1 MSGDQPVSRCA
12 HVFPRLGQVEGIF
25 GDPDAQPPTPKQTP
39 TSSIFPSPR
48 FETPKHN
55 SGRFDESGGWTPH
68 FAEEYS
74 VFNLTPGN
82 LRSNQ
87 GPFPDFGP
95 ATPYL
100 GSAHKRT
107 LSTGETSSPTT
118 NLQLPS
124 VEPSEIL
131 RSSPSPLS
139 TPAFQ
144 QLTPISRNS
153 DSIERSLKKVRRGT
167 GVEESQGQTAT
178 PPSSARKGERKLAPK
193 FDTAAMQNDQGF
205 GHPDFLATA
214 QPQMGSFVTNPG
226 DMFSYPLSAPA
237 GDPGY
242 APQRSFWDQDPN
254 MGGMDVDFSANGAN
268 GGDMFQNQAT
278 SHQPLTPVDWVNANL
293 MQAQNV
299 MVGREN
305 ERVTTGE
312 HQAPLISQAP
322 MPALVT
328 SAAEQA
334 MFAVH
339 YPSTMEDPF
348 GMNSNGG
355 AVNPGLIF
363 SRPQSANIDAI
374 SHDQSM
380 QVPIAPRP
388 QTSQDIIQPTSRAPS
403 AQKTATTA
411 RGEFRRSSSAR
422 NVPSSR
428 PDRALASSPIKSVG
442 RPGLSRS
449 FSENRGKKQSSRPP
463 LPPLAPAPRPQSQL
477 VGNAGVGANRPIIN
491 QPSRPSGRTSPLK
504 SQQHSRLS
512 SLTSIP
518 ETSGPRMRT
527 QAKFTI
533 DANGRARVETTVV
546 VETDEPTGAKKR
558 HSSHS
563 GTQRRR
569 WTPSD
574 EEDDDS
580 STDDEGPI
588 IIPSRNASFALPD
601 PVKPSII
608 HPFHRASTTS
618 ASYTKSFQQQD
629 DDSDGETV
637 VNVNDIAPAGKVPG
651 DAISELQ
658 KVREARQR
666 SGQWPPSSASKP
678 KRSFSG
684 VGGSGSASFGNGYR
698 GSYNNSS
705 LSPASMT
712 EGSLPTPTGER
723 NRLGGGGGMR
733 CVCGRGEVGRNELLV
748 QCQSCEMNLHER
760 CVNATET
767 SIYICP
773 FCANVTPSHHS
784 RGGSGGRVKE
794 RDRGGNRGSYHGHG
808 GVGGGGG
815 GSGLGITS
823 PLAHKSFKSFR

>member
-1 MSGDQPVSRCA
+1 MSGDQPVSS
-12 HVFPRLGQVEGIF
+12 F

-48 FETPKHN
+48 FETPKNN

-74 VFNLTPGN
+74 VFHSTPGN
-82 LRSNQ
+82 LRGSQ
-87 GPFPDFGP
+87 GLFASFGP

-100 GSAHKRT
+100 GSAHKRA
-107 LSTGETSSPTT
+107 LSSGETFSPTT
-118 NLQLPS
+118 NTLQLPS

-131 RSSPSPLS
+131 RSSPSQLS
-139 TPAFQ
+139 TPTFQ
-144 QLTPISRNS
+144 QSTPTSRNPETT
-153 DSIERSLKKVRRGT
+153 ERSSKKVRRGT
-167 GVEESQGQTAT
+167 VVEEPQGQTVT
-178 PPSSARKGERKLAPK
+178 PPPSARKGERTLAPK
-193 FDTAAMQNDQGF
+193 LDAAAMQNDQGF

-214 QPQMGSFVTNPG
+214 QPQMGSFVTNTG

-237 GDPGY
+237 GGPGY
-242 APQRSFWDQDPN
+242 APQRSFWDQEPSMDPN

-268 GGDMFQNQAT
+268 GGDMFQSQAT
-278 SHQPLTPVDWVNANL
+278 SHQPLTPVDWPNANM

-299 MVGREN
+299 TVDLESSH
-305 ERVTTGE
+305 VTTRD

-339 YPSTMEDPF
+339 YPTTMEDAF
-348 GMNSNGG
+348 GMNSTGG

-363 SRPQSANIDAI
+363 SRPQSANIDTM

-388 QTSQDIIQPTSRAPS
+388 QTSQDFIQPTSRAPS
-403 AQKTATTA
+403 AQKIVTTA
-411 RGEFRRSSSAR
+411 RGELRRSSSAR

-442 RPGLSRS
+442 RPGLTRS
-449 FSENRGKKQSSRPP
+449 FSENRGKKQSSRPA
-463 LPPLAPAPRPQSQL
+463 LPVLAPAPRPQSQL
-477 VGNAGVGANRPIIN
+477 INNAGVGANRPIIN
-491 QPSRPSGRTSPLK
+491 QSSRPSGRSSPLK

-546 VETDEPTGAKKR
+546 VETDEPTSAKKR

-569 WTPSD
+569 WTSSD

-588 IIPSRNASFALPD
+588 IIPSRNTSFALPD

-608 HPFHRASTTS
+608 HPFHRATS
-618 ASYTKSFQQQD
+618 ASYTTSFQRQD

-637 VNVNDIAPAGKVPG
+637 VNVNDLTPTGKVPG
-651 DAISELQ
+651 DAVSELQ

-666 SGQWPPSSASKP
+666 SGQWPPASASKP
-678 KRSFSG
+678 KRSFSV
-684 VGGSGSASFGNGYR
+684 VGGSGSASFGNGGGYR
-698 GSYNNSS
+698 GSYDNSS

-712 EGSLPTPTGER
+712 EVSLPTPTGER
-723 NRLGGGGGMR
+723 GRLGGGGGMR
-733 CVCGRGEVGRNELLV
+733 CVCGRWEVGRNELLV

-773 FCANVTPSHHS
+773 FCANVTPSHHA
-784 RGGSGGRVKE
+784 RGGRVRE
-794 RDRGGNRGSYHGHG
+794 REGDRGSYHGHG
-808 GVGGGGG
+808 RVGGGGS
-815 GSGLGITS
+815 SGLGITS

>member
-1 MSGDQPVSRCA
+1 MSGDQPVSS
-12 HVFPRLGQVEGIF
+12 F

-39 TSSIFPSPR
+39 TLSIFPSPR
-48 FETPKHN
+48 FETPKN
-55 SGRFDESGGWTPH
+55 NAGRLDEPGGWTPH
-68 FAEEYS
+68 FAEDYS
-74 VFNLTPGN
+74 VFNSTPGN
-82 LRSNQ
+82 LRGSQ
-87 GPFPDFGP
+87 HPFPDFGP

-107 LSTGETSSPTT
+107 LSTGETFSPTT

-131 RSSPSPLS
+131 RSSPSQLS
-139 TPAFQ
+139 TPTFQ
-144 QLTPISRNS
+144 QLTPASRNS
-153 DSIERSLKKVRRGT
+153 DTAERTSKKVRRGT
-167 GVEESQGQTAT
+167 VVEQSQGQTAT
-178 PPSSARKGERKLAPK
+178 PPPSGRKGKRKLAPK
-193 FDTAAMQNDQGF
+193 LDTSAMQNDQGY

-214 QPQMGSFVTNPG
+214 QPQMGNFVTNPG

-237 GDPGY
+237 AGPGY

-254 MGGMDVDFSANGAN
+254 MGGMEVDFSANGAN
-268 GGDMFQNQAT
+268 GGDMFQNQT
-278 SHQPLTPVDWVNANL
+278 HQPLTPVDWANANL
-293 MQAQNV
+293 MQAQDA
-299 MVGREN
+299 MVGHEN
-305 ERVTTGE
+305 GHVTTGN

-322 MPALVT
+322 MPALET
-328 SAAEQA
+328 SAPEQA
-334 MFAVH
+334 MFAVD
-339 YPSTMEDPF
+339 YSTTMEDNF
-348 GMNSNGG
+348 GMNSSGG

-363 SRPQSANIDAI
+363 SRPHSANMDAI

-388 QTSQDIIQPTSRAPS
+388 QTSQDFVQPTSRAPS
-403 AQKTATTA
+403 AQRIVTTS
-411 RGEFRRSSSAR
+411 RGELRRSSSTR
-422 NVPSSR
+422 TVPSSR

-449 FSENRGKKQSSRPP
+449 FSENRGKKQSSRPA
-463 LPPLAPAPRPQSQL
+463 LPTLAPAPRPQSQL
-477 VGNAGVGANRPIIN
+477 VSNAGVGANRPIIS

-518 ETSGPRMRT
+518 ESAGPRMRT

-546 VETDEPTGAKKR
+546 VETEEPTSAKKR
-558 HSSHS
+558 QGSQDGS
-563 GTQRRR
+563 QRRR

-574 EEDDDS
+574 EEDDSS

-588 IIPSRNASFALPD
+588 IIPSRNTSFALPD
-601 PVKPSII
+601 PVKPSIV
-608 HPFHRASTTS
+608 HPFHRASHTGSSYS
-618 ASYTKSFQQQD
+618 ASFQHQD

-637 VNVNDIAPAGKVPG
+637 VNVNDLTPTGKVAG

-666 SGQWPPSSASKP
+666 SGQWPPSSAP
-678 KRSFSG
+678 KVRRSFSG
-684 VGGSGSASFGNGYR
+684 VGGSGSASFGNHQQGDYR

-705 LSPASMT
+705 LSPVSMT

-723 NRLGGGGGMR
+723 GGGMR

-767 SIYICP
+767 SIYICS
-773 FCANVTPSHHS
+773 FCANVTTGHPV
-784 RGGSGGRVKE
+784 RGGGGGRVRE
-794 RDRGGNRGSYHGHG
+794 REGDRERGRYHGHG
-808 GVGGGGG
+808 HVRVGGG

-823 PLAHKSFKSFR
+823 PLAHKNFKSFR

>member
-1 MSGDQPVSRCA
+1 MPSLPWTR
-12 HVFPRLGQVEGIF
+12 RK
-25 GDPDAQPPTPKQTP
+25 PPTPKQTP

-48 FETPKHN
+48 FETPKNN
-55 SGRFDESGGWTPH
+55 SGRFDESGGWTPQ

-74 VFNLTPGN
+74 VFNSTPGN
-82 LRSNQ
+82 LRG

-95 ATPYL
+95 ATPYTL
-100 GSAHKRT
+100 GSAHKRA
-107 LSTGETSSPTT
+107 LSTGETFSLTT

-124 VEPSEIL
+124 IEPSEIL
-131 RSSPSPLS
+131 RSSPTQLP
-139 TPAFQ
+139 TPTFQ
-144 QLTPISRNS
+144 QSSPSSRNS
-153 DSIERSLKKVRRGT
+153 NTGERSLKKVRRDT
-167 GVEESQGQTAT
+167 VVEESQGQTAT
-178 PPSSARKGERKLAPK
+178 PPPSARKGERKLAPK
-193 FDTAAMQNDQGF
+193 LDTAAMQNDQGF
-205 GHPDFLATA
+205 GHPEFLATA
-214 QPQMGSFVTNPG
+214 QPQGMGGFVNSPG
-226 DMFSYPLSAPA
+226 DMFAYPLSAPA
-237 GDPGY
+237 AGPGY

-278 SHQPLTPVDWVNANL
+278 SHQPLTPVDWANANL

-299 MVGREN
+299 MVGHEN
-305 ERVTTGE
+305 GQGTTGG

-339 YPSTMEDPF
+339 YPTTMEDPF

-363 SRPQSANIDAI
+363 SRPQSANIDTI

-388 QTSQDIIQPTSRAPS
+388 QTSQDIVQPTSRAPS
-403 AQKTATTA
+403 AQKIVTTT
-411 RGEFRRSSSAR
+411 RGELRRSSSAR

-449 FSENRGKKQSSRPP
+449 FSENRGKKQSSRPA
-463 LPPLAPAPRPQSQL
+463 LPTLAPAPRPQSQQL
-477 VGNAGVGANRPIIN
+477 VNNAGVGANRPVIN
-491 QPSRPSGRTSPLK
+491 QPSRPSGRSSPLK

-533 DANGRARVETTVV
+533 DANGRARVETTVI
-546 VETDEPTGAKKR
+546 VETDEPTSAKKR

-569 WTPSD
+569 WTSSD

-588 IIPSRNASFALPD
+588 IIPSRNTSFALPD

-608 HPFHRASTTS
+608 HPFHRGSQRSATTS
-618 ASYTKSFQQQD
+618 SYTSFQHRGSMVD

-637 VNVNDIAPAGKVPG
+637 VNVNDLTPTGKVPG

-666 SGQWPPSSASKP
+666 TGQWPPSSASKP
-678 KRSFSG
+678 KRSFSAA
-684 VGGSGSASFGNGYR
+684 VGSGSASFGNGYR
-698 GSYNNSS
+698 SSYNNSS

-712 EGSLPTPTGER
+712 EVSLPTPTGER
-723 NRLGGGGGMR
+723 NRMGGGNGNGNEMR

-773 FCANVTPSHHS
+773 FCANVTPSHHA
-784 RGGSGGRVKE
+784 R
-794 RDRGGNRGSYHGHG
+794 
-808 GVGGGGG
+808 GGGGG
-815 GSGLGITS
+815 GRVRERERERDGGSSYHGHHGRAGGSGGGSSGLGITS

>member
-1 MSGDQPVSRCA
+1 MYVVSVLISGTCSFGDQ
-12 HVFPRLGQVEGIF
+12 
-25 GDPDAQPPTPKQTP
+25 DAQPPTPKQTP

-48 FETPKHN
+48 FETPKN
-55 SGRFDESGGWTPH
+55 NAGRFDESGGWTPH

-74 VFNLTPGN
+74 VFNSTPGN
-82 LRSNQ
+82 LRGSQ
-87 GPFPDFGP
+87 HPFPDFGP
-95 ATPYL
+95 ATPYF
-100 GSAHKRT
+100 GSTHKRA
-107 LSTGETSSPTT
+107 LSTGETFSPIT

-131 RSSPSPLS
+131 RSSPSSLS
-139 TPAFQ
+139 TPTFQ
-144 QLTPISRNS
+144 QSTPTSQNP
-153 DSIERSLKKVRRGT
+153 DTVERSSKKVRRGT
-167 GVEESQGQTAT
+167 ALEESQGQTAT
-178 PPSSARKGERKLAPK
+178 PPPSARKGERKLAPK
-193 FDTAAMQNDQGF
+193 LDTSAMQNDQGY
-205 GHPDFLATA
+205 GHQEFLATA
-214 QPQMGSFVTNPG
+214 QPQMGSFVTNPN

-237 GDPGY
+237 AGPGY

-268 GGDMFQNQAT
+268 GGDMFQNQA
-278 SHQPLTPVDWVNANL
+278 HQPLTPADWANANL

-299 MVGREN
+299 TVGHEN
-305 ERVTTGE
+305 NHVTAGD

-339 YPSTMEDPF
+339 YPTTMEDNY

-388 QTSQDIIQPTSRAPS
+388 QTSQDIVQPTSRAPS
-403 AQKTATTA
+403 AQRIVTAA
-411 RGEFRRSSSAR
+411 RGELRCSSSAR
-422 NVPSSR
+422 NVPQSR

-449 FSENRGKKQSSRPP
+449 FSENRGKKQSSRPA
-463 LPPLAPAPRPQSQL
+463 LPTLAPAPRPQSQL
-477 VGNAGVGANRPIIN
+477 VSNAGVGANRPIIN
-491 QPSRPSGRTSPLK
+491 QPSRQSGRTSPLK

-518 ETSGPRMRT
+518 EASGPRMRT

-546 VETDEPTGAKKR
+546 VETEDPTTSAKKR
-558 HSSHS
+558 HSSLS
-563 GTQRRR
+563 GGGQRRR

-574 EEDDDS
+574 DDDDDNNNNQEEDDSS

-588 IIPSRNASFALPD
+588 IIPSRNTSFALPD
-601 PVKPSII
+601 PVKPSIV
-608 HPFHRASTTS
+608 HPFHRASHASSSYTTTTS
-618 ASYTKSFQQQD
+618 FQHHHRDDGD

-637 VNVNDIAPAGKVPG
+637 VNVHDLTPTGGKAPG

-658 KVREARQR
+658 RVREARQKR
-666 SGQWPPSSASKP
+666 GGQWLPSSAAN
-678 KRSFSG
+678 FGGGNQGGGGGGG
-684 VGGSGSASFGNGYR
+684 VYR

-723 NRLGGGGGMR
+723 GGGMR
-733 CVCGRGEVGRNELLV
+733 CVCRREEVGRNELLV

-773 FCANVTPSHHS
+773 FCANVTTTGGHQA
-784 RGGSGGRVKE
+784 RGGGRVRE
-794 RDRGGNRGSYHGHG
+794 REREGDR
-808 GVGGGGG
+808 GG